1 MSNVDPLAQLFVSES
16 QPINRQDL
24 TDVLLPYVTIN
35 KETKSFDFSGD
46 FMGRS
51 NADKI
56 LIILCAIKA
65 RSLVLTDV
73 EDKIIPSEIIKLDVA
88 PEGSIKATL
97 KILVDSGQI
106 KSNKGKYY
114 LPNYKVSQIAAR
126 FKNVTNK

>member
-1 MSNVDPLAQLFVSES
+1 
-16 QPINRQDL
+16 
-24 TDVLLPYVTIN
+24 
-35 KETKSFDFSGD
+35 
-46 FMGRS
+46 MGRS

-56 LIILCAIKA
+56 LVILCAIKA

-73 EDKIIPSEIIKLDVA
+73 EDKITPSEIIKLDVA

-114 LPNYKVSQIAAR
+114 LPNYKVPQIAAR